1 VVAALGTTDSSCW
14 TAWETLVTTVVT
26 MSVTGEFW
34 GGVAGGGAG
43 GAAGALWLGAGAA
56 TL

>member
-1 VVAALGTTDSSCW
+1 MSAALGTTDSSCW

-26 MSVTGEFW
+26 RSVTGDDC

-43 GAAGALWLGAGAA
+43 GAGAALWLGAGAA
-56 TL
+56 AL